1 MDTMTGRIRLNEIIN
16 KLELS
21 FLKKVEGKKL
31 ICYGAYDTWS
41 DIIRIIAIDDLVEFF
56 VDSDIS
62 KWGETFF
69 GKKIKSPSELR
80 KLDKN
85 EYAVVIL
92 AGAFEEIGKMLE
104 RRGWKKEKNYFNIY
118 QYIHVY
124 KEVSFGPI
132 NKYLRFLDTIPNEI
146 MNVTPRKDS
155 EKIGI
160 ILNAEGLNFGTTY
173 IPYLVSLFLILKWR
187 GYNAKLIVDRLH
199 WEGDIELY
207 EGHCA
212 VCDYVRDFVI
222 RKLEKLVPKEDILYI
237 DSARAGEEFVELP
250 PEDAQ
255 ECERIAEYSVSWC
268 KWYNIWN
275 SRFRTDNSIRDDFAR
290 IFKRNLLY
298 INSFFDKNH
307 FDTINAITALHKMAG
322 VYCYA
327 AEKRNIRVSSQDGVR
342 GKTSISSNGN
352 CFHGKDI
359 QLFFENM
366 WVQYSDKEKK
376 KILDRSAN
384 MWNNRLK
391 ASVDLDYMSFSEY
404 QKQCKEKG
412 YDKAIVQSPRKE
424 NVQSYDVII
433 PLNLSCD
440 GPALSAFSVFG
451 SEEQWLVQTLDY
463 VINKLDASVLIREHP
478 VNHMMPSYFKN
489 TELYIDCPEILKPYE
504 ASEKLRYVK
513 SEEKINLYQYIEKC
527 KVVIPWTS
535 TVGVE
540 AALLGKNV
548 LVHTCIYYRYAAF
561 ALCARNQN
569 EYFKMLKS
577 CLADGQKTLVKNVQS
592 TYEDALR
599 YFYFALNRSLITD
612 FTIVNSNIEE
622 WRFKDFNELE
632 NAEGVEEI
640 IQIVAEGVP
649 SVYLTE
655 KQHRRIY
662 GD

>member
-222 RKLEKLVPKEDILYI
+222 RKLV
-237 DSARAGEEFVELP
+237 SA
-250 PEDAQ
+250 
-255 ECERIAEYSVSWC
+255 
-268 KWYNIWN
+268 
-275 SRFRTDNSIRDDFAR
+275 
-290 IFKRNLLY
+290 
-298 INSFFDKNH
+298 H
-307 FDTINAITALHKMAG
+307 
-322 VYCYA
+322 
-327 AEKRNIRVSSQDGVR
+327 
-342 GKTSISSNGN
+342 
-352 CFHGKDI
+352 
-359 QLFFENM
+359 
-366 WVQYSDKEKK
+366 
-376 KILDRSAN
+376 
-384 MWNNRLK
+384 
-391 ASVDLDYMSFSEY
+391 
-404 QKQCKEKG
+404 
-412 YDKAIVQSPRKE
+412 
-424 NVQSYDVII
+424 
-433 PLNLSCD
+433 
-440 GPALSAFSVFG
+440 
-451 SEEQWLVQTLDY
+451 
-463 VINKLDASVLIREHP
+463 
-478 VNHMMPSYFKN
+478 
-489 TELYIDCPEILKPYE
+489 
-504 ASEKLRYVK
+504 
-513 SEEKINLYQYIEKC
+513 
-527 KVVIPWTS
+527 
-535 TVGVE
+535 
-540 AALLGKNV
+540 
-548 LVHTCIYYRYAAF
+548 
-561 ALCARNQN
+561 
-569 EYFKMLKS
+569 
-577 CLADGQKTLVKNVQS
+577 
-592 TYEDALR
+592 
-599 YFYFALNRSLITD
+599 
-612 FTIVNSNIEE
+612 
-622 WRFKDFNELE
+622 
-632 NAEGVEEI
+632 
-640 IQIVAEGVP
+640 
-649 SVYLTE
+649 
-655 KQHRRIY
+655 
-662 GD
+662 